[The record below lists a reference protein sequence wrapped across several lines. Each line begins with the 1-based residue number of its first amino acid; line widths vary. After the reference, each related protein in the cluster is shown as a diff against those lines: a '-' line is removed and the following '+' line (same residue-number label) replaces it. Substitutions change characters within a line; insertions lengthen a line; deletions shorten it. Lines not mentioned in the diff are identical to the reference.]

1 MGSVCSPELLI
12 RYYVLSVCPLLALY
26 MDPKCLCEDKLRIGK
41 HLATGVIHSRQ
52 GLSESLLVHASISHS
67 PLLLALTSVPFMHL
81 MTHVET

>member
-26 MDPKCLCEDKLRIGK
+26 MDPKCLCKDKLRKGK
-41 HLATGVIHSRQ
+41 HLATGVIHSPQ
-52 GLSESLLVHASISHS
+52 GLSESLLVHSSISHS